1 MKFTYSC
8 STEKST
14 TKSRNSYIETAGI
27 VFTAQYYD
35 DNSENILKGYNY
47 SCLHL
52 LFVPTA
58 VETSTLY
65 FRNYNVILPRLIF
78 FLSFLAFANVL
89 VTLQQSLPSTNPGY
103 DILSWK
109 ILPCRET
116 YKRHWQWRTQP
127 KWHSMIICGETK
139 CCLFFRVF
147 AFYFSQNKPWT
158 FWGLELKVGR
168 LINLVLSV
176 ACCSTYHV
184 LFFKKL

>member
-1 MKFTYSC
+1 MSAFIICKLWG
-8 STEKST
+8 
-14 TKSRNSYIETAGI
+14 AI
-27 VFTAQYYD
+27 VT
-35 DNSENILKGYNY
+35 
-47 SCLHL
+47 
-52 LFVPTA
+52 TA

-65 FRNYNVILPRLIF
+65 FCNYNVILPRLIF

-89 VTLQQSLPSTNPGY
+89 VTLQQSLQSTNPSY

-109 ILPCRET
+109 TLKCRET